1 MWNENQF
8 ELSGNGGMRR
18 QLENVNNASAG
29 GYQAKVSGD
38 FGEFKLSSIL
48 KALPSYYHVI
58 DNVLLDTTKRIK
70 GKDGK
75 VYKSNKETSTQID
88 HVIVSPFGIFVVE
101 TKNHKG
107 MIFGDCNGT
116 VWTQVLN
123 QRRHYTFYNPVRQN
137 EGHIRN
143 LSNSLKI
150 SPKYM
155 QGVIVFTNGEANR
168 INVNCNFCI
177 TPEQLYD
184 YLMQFRVQIFNDKQV
199 LAIIKRIDS
208 ANKSGYINDAKHVQ
222 FVQEQK
228 ARYEY
233 YRDKKKGIIK

>member
-8 ELSGNGGMRR
+8 ELSGNSEMQR
-18 QLENVNNASAG
+18 QLENVNSGSAG
-29 GYQAKVSGD
+29 GYQAKVSDD

-48 KALPSYYHVI
+48 KALPQCYHVI
-58 DNVLLDTTKRIK
+58 DNVLLDTTKKFR
-70 GKDGK
+70 GRDGA
-75 VYKSNKETSTQID
+75 VHRSNKETSTQID

-123 QRRHYTFYNPVRQN
+123 QRKHYTFYNPVKQN

-143 LSNSLKI
+143 LSQNLKV
-150 SPKYM
+150 SPRYM

-168 INVNCNFCI
+168 INVNCDFCV
-177 TPEQLYD
+177 TPEQLYS
-184 YLMQFRVQIFNDKQV
+184 YLMKFNIPIFNEKQV
-199 LAIIKRIDS
+199 MAIIKRIDTV
-208 ANKSGYINDAKHVQ
+208 NKSGYINNARHVE
-222 FVQEQK
+222 FVKEQK

-233 YRDKKKGIIK
+233 YRDRKKGIIK